1 MTATRTI
8 LLRGGAVPPSALAW
22 KLEQHGVDVQPW
34 EPPEEG
40 RGLGTEIV
48 IAIVAQGTVE
58 AIKAGLA
65 EFRRTFP
72 RAHVEIEGDEEDRD
86 DENREEG
93 NGPEPPGEEGNGPR
107 TA

>member
-1 MTATRTI
+1 MTVTRTI

-40 RGLGTEIV
+40 RGLGTEI
-48 IAIVAQGTVE
+48 IIGIVAAGGIE
-58 AIKAGLA
+58 AIKAGVA

-72 RAHVEIEGDEEDRD
+72 RAHVEIEGEEEDWSD
-86 DENREEG
+86 KDREED
-93 NGPEPPGEEGNGPR
+93 NGPR
-107 TA
+107 TT